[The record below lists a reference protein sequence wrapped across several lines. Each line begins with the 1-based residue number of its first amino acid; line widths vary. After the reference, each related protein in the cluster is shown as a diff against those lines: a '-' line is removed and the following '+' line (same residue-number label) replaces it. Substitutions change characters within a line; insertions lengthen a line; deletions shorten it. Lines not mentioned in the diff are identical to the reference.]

1 MNKKIIALIPARL
14 GSVRVKAKSLR
25 LIKDKPLIYYSIDA
39 LKECTIFSDI
49 YVNSDSELIGK
60 VANRYG
66 VKFYKRNPELAT
78 SDSNIDNYI
87 KYFKDKGVLVKED
100 NKLVI
105 NKRLFIPK
113 NEKEVELTFKFKL
126 ID

>member
-1 MNKKIIALIPARL
+1 LKRL
-14 GSVRVKAKSLR
+14 KADTVSRKEFYPRYLK
-25 LIKDKPLIYYSIDA
+25 LVNVILPKPLTLREIEVLSAFMELQGDA
-39 LKECTIFSDI
+39 IEDDRFGTQARK
-49 YVNSDSELIGK
+49 LIR
-60 VANRYG
+60 N
-66 VKFYKRNPELAT
+66 KFGFKTY
-78 SDSNIDNYI
+78 SNIDNYI